1 MRYPCSMLPC
11 YFFELTLIMIWN
23 ISFFS
28 FFFKYLYC
36 ISSDFSDLPDMTDE
50 YIDLSVYA
58 LTGWLLYI
66 LHLTCIQKGNV

>member
-1 MRYPCSMLPC
+1 MYCSMGM
-11 YFFELTLIMIWN
+11 ELHHGRGWEILLL
-23 ISFFS
+23 
-28 FFFKYLYC
+28 FFKKYFYC

-66 LHLTCIQKGNV
+66 LHLTYIQK

>member
-1 MRYPCSMLPC
+1 MSRMYVSVFFLFLK
-11 YFFELTLIMIWN
+11 YF
-23 ISFFS
+23 
-28 FFFKYLYC
+28 YC

-66 LHLTCIQKGNV
+66 LHLTYIQK